1 MNSASINLKIPMQ
14 LYDAEGQENFMYMWK
29 AFPKKPVLDAI
40 ALSVTKTT
48 LNVKDHDGPDG
59 CEEHEEIENVEEKDK
74 SDNHSGGVSGPPFKK
89 VKIEQGLQ
97 PCLDDVFAL
106 ARGEEGRPWHKAIDI
121 LNVCKAHRTMEFIE
135 WMCQTNP
142 KIGRTQMEEVWKRPE
157 SDSPE
162 KDIELF
168 LSFLKATDPG
178 LGTIK
183 MELGQSRDEVKDS
196 DKNNIPVPPPP
207 HSAADILVGHQQDK
221 KEDEPEEPTTVVG
234 QDKKD
239 KDKENEGMAPE
250 ALAPTILADA
260 GGDVEKEEKTPEGQ
274 LQEKDEKIMAPTPTP
289 PTTTTLATAEALVAA
304 VVGQDKPEGP
314 LQEQDA
320 KMMATPAEADG
331 VVGDDKTAEGQEEKA
346 PEGMLE
352 KKHEKIMAPTPTPT
366 TLANP
371 PTTAEALVAAVVG
384 QDKPEGPL
392 QEQDAKMMA
401 TPEAAAEAD
410 GVVGD
415 RKTEEGKEEK
425 MPEGPLQEKDGK
437 IMAPTPTPT
446 TPPQAAADAAAAR
459 DKTDEEKEKIP
470 EGPSEKENKMMAPP
484 AEAGG
489 VGAAAPKDPVPQVL
503 LEQEKAE
510 LNKMVLKG
518 DNGLWLG

>member
-1 MNSASINLKIPMQ
+1 
-14 LYDAEGQENFMYMWK
+14 MYMWK

-59 CEEHEEIENVEEKDK
+59 CEGHEEIENVEEKDK

-162 KDIELF
+162 KDIVLF

-320 KMMATPAEADG
+320 KMMATP
-331 VVGDDKTAEGQEEKA
+331 
-346 PEGMLE
+346 
-352 KKHEKIMAPTPTPT
+352 
-366 TLANP
+366 
-371 PTTAEALVAAVVG
+371 
-384 QDKPEGPL
+384 
-392 QEQDAKMMA
+392 
-401 TPEAAAEAD
+401 EAAAEAD

-470 EGPSEKENKMMAPP
+470 EGPSEQENKMMDFLQRL
-484 AEAGG
+484 EAW
-489 VGAAAPKDPVPQVL
+489 VL
-503 LEQEKAE
+503 LLPRIQS
-510 LNKMVLKG
+510 LKFC
-518 DNGLWLG
+518 

>member
-1 MNSASINLKIPMQ
+1 LNQILDWLKNITPEHLPPTSVPSLMMNQILPNDGMFLPFGFFFVEKSMNSASINLKIPMQ

-320 KMMATPAEADG
+320 KMMATP
-331 VVGDDKTAEGQEEKA
+331 
-346 PEGMLE
+346 
-352 KKHEKIMAPTPTPT
+352 
-366 TLANP
+366 
-371 PTTAEALVAAVVG
+371 
-384 QDKPEGPL
+384 
-392 QEQDAKMMA
+392 
-401 TPEAAAEAD
+401 EAAAEAD